1 MVSISKHVHIDE
13 LGDIE
18 NKYNN
23 TYYRTI
29 KMKPVDVEQSTYID
43 FNKKNSKE
51 GPKYKS
57 W

>member
-1 MVSISKHVHIDE
+1 MVSISKHVHIDG